1 MKKQDNESLIQ
12 ELTKRLDWYIM
23 EASDEEFDVDEVQ
36 TLMKLLDNLKT
47 EEDNIEDEL
56 PVMISGNIVRK
67 GKKRSACCLAPKKRR
82 TKVNLLQ
89 RKRRTSPGRVSFIK
103 CSGTF
108 TDADL

>member
-1 MKKQDNESLIQ
+1 MNPPKTKGIVTFYSQDN
-12 ELTKRLDWYIM
+12 
-23 EASDEEFDVDEVQ
+23 
-36 TLMKLLDNLKT
+36 
-47 EEDNIEDEL
+47 
-56 PVMISGNIVRK
+56 
-67 GKKRSACCLAPKKRR
+67 RSAYCLAPKKRR

>member
-1 MKKQDNESLIQ
+1 
-12 ELTKRLDWYIM
+12 
-23 EASDEEFDVDEVQ
+23 
-36 TLMKLLDNLKT
+36 
-47 EEDNIEDEL
+47 
-56 PVMISGNIVRK
+56 MISGNIVRK

-108 TDADL
+108 ADADLR